1 MHLLNES
8 NEQVRVVQ
16 GCKWHFLIISVKHLP
31 LVESDRIALQTT
43 EKKLLLTPLLS
54 SLPGNSYR
62 PDMSLLAGT
71 PCWDPR
77 FWQSGSRGSSC
88 SVRCGW
94 TLRRRWMRW
103 FQKRMNGCLDPLA
116 LQTLK
121 EKDKG
126 CISLV
131 YPDWNEVFIQLW
143 IHSGGNNVV
152 ITAALL
158 SKTKKKKS
166 IRKVTLWVLAL
177 KEKKKADIDR
187 QRNKGWIPPPP
198 HKVT

>member
-16 GCKWHFLIISVKHLP
+16 RCKWHFLIISIKRLP
-31 LVESDRIALQTT
+31 LVESDRTALQTT

-121 EKDKG
+121 EKDKRMHV
-126 CISLV
+126 ISIPRLKWSFYTTV
-131 YPDWNEVFIQLW
+131 DTFRWQQCSN
-143 IHSGGNNVV
+143 HCSS
-152 ITAALL
+152 AL
-158 SKTKKKKS
+158 
-166 IRKVTLWVLAL
+166 
-177 KEKKKADIDR
+177 
-187 QRNKGWIPPPP
+187 
-198 HKVT
+198 

>member
-16 GCKWHFLIISVKHLP
+16 GCKWHFLIISVKRLP

>member
-16 GCKWHFLIISVKHLP
+16 GCKWHFLIISVKRLP

-126 CISLV
+126 CMSLV

-187 QRNKGWIPPPP
+187 QRNKGWIPPPLLIR
-198 HKVT
+198 